1 MMKKGLLFFGV
12 ILLLMLPMLSL
23 FNSGLPNT
31 HDGPDHVIRGAN
43 YFINLSEGNI
53 IPRWA
58 PNVNYG
64 FGHPVLMFFYPLA
77 YYSIALFHLLGF
89 SFIDSTKL
97 VFGVSY
103 VASGFAMYLWVS
115 KFTGKTEGV
124 LAGLLYMIA
133 PYRFV
138 DLYVRGA
145 IGEHMAFVFPPLIC
159 YFLLLLSQKYAYR
172 YIVGGVLAVAL
183 LILSHNAIS
192 IMFLPIGALYGV
204 YLVWL
209 AKDKRALIKLY
220 LLILVL
226 GFSLSAFFWI
236 PAFFESK
243 YTLVNIVTGGRE
255 FASSFVDIGDLLS
268 SPWSYGGTG
277 EMSVQ
282 IGIVHWISVI
292 GALLSLFFLQKKNK
306 PLKIFTTGILVIFL
320 GTIFVM
326 TQASAFIWDATSL
339 LPKFQFPWRFLAIT
353 VFASSVLGGIF
364 LFSIKQKWKRMLF
377 VFLIILL
384 LFVNKDFW
392 HAKGYVNKD
401 DMFFSSVTRTT
412 TNDTGESS
420 PIWSIR
426 FMENPPLAHM
436 EVIDGEADI
445 KENKRSATYHA
456 YTVAASEAVRI
467 RENTLY
473 FPGWEVLVDGKK
485 TDIEFQD
492 PANRGIMTFFID
504 KGIHAVEVKFGET
517 KLRTFANSITVIG
530 MLLLMG
536 VLLWRRS

>member
-1 MMKKGLLFFGV
+1 
-12 ILLLMLPMLSL
+12 
-23 FNSGLPNT
+23 
-31 HDGPDHVIRGAN
+31 
-43 YFINLSEGNI
+43 
-53 IPRWA
+53 
-58 PNVNYG
+58 
-64 FGHPVLMFFYPLA
+64 
-77 YYSIALFHLLGF
+77 
-89 SFIDSTKL
+89 
-97 VFGVSY
+97 
-103 VASGFAMYLWVS
+103 
-115 KFTGKTEGV
+115 
-124 LAGLLYMIA
+124 
-133 PYRFV
+133 
-138 DLYVRGA
+138 
-145 IGEHMAFVFPPLIC
+145 
-159 YFLLLLSQKYAYR
+159 
-172 YIVGGVLAVAL
+172 
-183 LILSHNAIS
+183 
-192 IMFLPIGALYGV
+192 
-204 YLVWL
+204 
-209 AKDKRALIKLY
+209 
-220 LLILVL
+220 
-226 GFSLSAFFWI
+226 
-236 PAFFESK
+236 
-243 YTLVNIVTGGRE
+243 
-255 FASSFVDIGDLLS
+255 
-268 SPWSYGGTG
+268 
-277 EMSVQ
+277 
-282 IGIVHWISVI
+282 
-292 GALLSLFFLQKKNK
+292 
-306 PLKIFTTGILVIFL
+306 
-320 GTIFVM
+320 M